1 MTWTTHTH
9 THTHTHTP
17 SSHHQATH
25 SNLPGVNVCRWCCGC
40 GWVGCVQLGVT
51 SVAFGKKREKGSS
64 QKGKSFPS
72 FPHCG
77 NTHNTHSLSL
87 FFSFC
92 LSLLSLSRSLSFSF
106 CLSLS
111 LSCLS
116 HTSLSSV
123 SLALPRSA
131 IQPIHWLFADQFKVM
146 ASQASHWRKPSIQ
159 TPTQATAT
167 ATAKQ
172 MHAMTKFSSPL
183 VSFEH
188 ALSTSTT
195 YPLPSHVLHSAA
207 YTCAWVCA
215 CACVQLLLCLLRA
228 QPWTTSL
235 LCGDAGLPDSI
246 NKRA

>member
-1 MTWTTHTH
+1 MCAGGVVGVAGWGVSSLASRVSRLGKKEKKARPKKESPFLPFLTVETHTTHT
-9 THTHTHTP
+9 
-17 SSHHQATH
+17 
-25 SNLPGVNVCRWCCGC
+25 L
-40 GWVGCVQLGVT
+40 
-51 SVAFGKKREKGSS
+51 
-64 QKGKSFPS
+64 
-72 FPHCG
+72 
-77 NTHNTHSLSL
+77 SLSFSL
-87 FFSFC
+87 FV
-92 LSLLSLSRSLSFSF
+92 SLCSLSRSLSFSF